1 MLTWFT
7 AWRERRRRMQW
18 FTNEFLPKLEAVAG
32 QTGQGSVAAEVV
44 AVCHPTPQNAEAAIA
59 GGDSPLVDPQGLH
72 RLGEV
77 LRALPESERERL
89 KALVRSQSRS

>member
-1 MLTWFT
+1 MPTWFT

-32 QTGQGSVAAEVV
+32 HVADGSVAAEVV
-44 AVCHPTPQNAEAAIA
+44 AVCQPTAENAGAATA
-59 GGDSPLVDPQGLH
+59 GGDSPIVDPQGLH